1 MEISREF
8 IQAEISQVEQEVVK
22 ARTFLIQ
29 AETSLAIYQ
38 MLLARLDQPDE
49 GKLGEL
55 SEDDNLSNSDMKAGG
70 TD

>member
-8 IQAEISQVEQEVVK
+8 IQAEMDEIQRELLKAQTFVV
-22 ARTFLIQ
+22 Q
-29 AETSLAIYQ
+29 AETSLAIYR

-49 GKLGEL
+49 VVV
-55 SEDDNLSNSDMKAGG
+55 NPGG

>member
-1 MEISREF
+1 MEISRDF
-8 IQAEISQVEQEVVK
+8 IQAEISQVQQEVVRAK
-22 ARTFLIQ
+22 TFLVQ

-49 GKLGEL
+49 GKLAEL
-55 SEDDNLSNSDMKAGG
+55 SEDDNLANSDMKPGG

>member
-8 IQAEISQVEQEVVK
+8 IQTEISQVEQEVVK

-38 MLLARLDQPDE
+38 MLLARLDQPDQE
-49 GKLGEL
+49 E
-55 SEDDNLSNSDMKAGG
+55 MKPGG

>member
-38 MLLARLDQPDE
+38 MLLARLDQPNQE
-49 GKLGEL
+49 E
-55 SEDDNLSNSDMKAGG
+55 MKPGG

>member
-8 IQAEISQVEQEVVK
+8 IEAEISEVQRELQK
-22 ARTFLIQ
+22 AQTFVIQ

-38 MLLARLDQPDE
+38 MLL
-49 GKLGEL
+49 GKLHTP
-55 SEDDNLSNSDMKAGG
+55 DDAIENPGG

>member
-8 IQAEISQVEQEVVK
+8 IQAEIRQVEQEVVK

-38 MLLARLDQPDE
+38 MLLARLDQPDQE
-49 GKLGEL
+49 E
-55 SEDDNLSNSDMKAGG
+55 MKPGG

>member
-1 MEISREF
+1 MEIDRAF
-8 IQAEISQVEQEVVK
+8 IQAEIDQVQQEVVK

-38 MLLARLDQPDE
+38 MLLARLDQPNDA
-49 GKLGEL
+49 KLGEL
-55 SEDDNLSNSDMKAGG
+55 SENDNLANPDIKPGG

>member
-1 MEISREF
+1 MEISRDF
-8 IQAEISQVEQEVVK
+8 IQAEISQVQGEVVRAK
-22 ARTFLIQ
+22 TFLVQ

-49 GKLGEL
+49 E
-55 SEDDNLSNSDMKAGG
+55 EMKPGG